1 VRGSIKPTQ
10 LEIKMK
16 RDLDV
21 LRAALLLI
29 EGGEYGKVTIDD
41 LRHKAD
47 CSPRSARYHCW
58 LLVDGG
64 YAKTAQE
71 YSDEV
76 GELTP
81 QALTSKGHDLCEWLR
96 DDEVWATARGS
107 YLAHAD
113 DATIE
118 WTADRIR
125 AVFQSG
131 LRAVA

>member
-1 VRGSIKPTQ
+1 
-10 LEIKMK
+10 MK
-16 RDLDV
+16 RNLDV
-21 LRAALLLI
+21 FRAALLLI

-64 YAKTAQE
+64 YAKPAQG

-81 QALTSKGHDLCEWLR
+81 QDLTSKGHDLCACLE
-96 DDEVWATARGS
+96 DDAVWARAKEV
-107 YLAHAD
+107 YLAPTD
-113 DATIE
+113 NVTIE
-118 WTADRIR
+118 WLAEAIR
-125 AVFQSG
+125 GLKEVQCSG
-131 LRAVA
+131 